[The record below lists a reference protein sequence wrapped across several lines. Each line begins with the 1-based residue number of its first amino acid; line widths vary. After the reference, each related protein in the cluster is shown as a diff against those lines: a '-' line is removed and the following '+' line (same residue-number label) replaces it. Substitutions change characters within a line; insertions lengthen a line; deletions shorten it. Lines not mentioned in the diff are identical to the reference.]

1 VIHNMTAG
9 DPPTV
14 VYFTVIEEIS
24 TDGTFELYHSR
35 PYAKL
40 KTARMRLTTL
50 LNEDSRARAGWVAEY
65 DLANGRMLEW

>member
-1 VIHNMTAG
+1 VIDNMTVG

-14 VYFTVIEEIS
+14 VYFVVIEEIA
-24 TDGTFELYHSR
+24 TDATFEQYHSR

-50 LNEDSRARAGWVAEY
+50 LNEGGRARTGWVASY
-65 DLANGRMLEW
+65 DLTNGRMLEW